1 MSYPKRPIEYSWH
14 LHTNSIGIPPYN
26 TVDSNKGEVTPTS
39 FIPKKYTAS
48 PSLAPG
54 NLTTPNRT
62 DVDNEVHASDGSCS
76 KRVPDSAQPSN
87 FSPNRRPSSNYQ
99 PAPMPEERSAN
110 SCPMKN
116 RPVNNCPTNNCPSS
130 NRQLMEETTDGCV
143 HSRKVPPSLQAP
155 VGIPAMPLYGYDNC
169 EDSEKDWDYMKQMY
183 PLTAKKILREIIE
196 ECDKLE
202 YEGSCMFDE
211 YPDRVY
217 LGRIVDRIYERCS
230 YLDET
235 PVEVPE
241 SIMPEGYMEQDGMD
255 IIPYEYVSYRPP
267 THQPLKSL
275 EYSPYS
281 RNRRPGSNRP
291 PQPPRPGYPP
301 HRPGQQNPWLRNLIE
316 IILFN
321 EMLNRRRRYRGR
333 KSWY

>member
-26 TVDSNKGEVTPTS
+26 TIDSNKGEVTPTS

-54 NLTTPNRT
+54 NLTTPNKT

-76 KRVPDSAQPSN
+76 KRAPDNPQPYN
-87 FSPNRRPSSNYQ
+87 YSPNRRPSSNCQ
-99 PAPMPEERSAN
+99 TPAPMPEERSAN
-110 SCPMKN
+110 
-116 RPVNNCPTNNCPSS
+116 NCPTNTCSPS
-130 NRQLMEETTDGCV
+130 NRQLMEERTESRVG
-143 HSRKVPPSLQAP
+143 SRKVPPSQLQPP

-183 PLTAKKILREIIE
+183 PITAKKILIEIID

-202 YEGSCMFDE
+202 YDGSCMFDE

-230 YLDET
+230 YLNET

-241 SIMPEGYMEQDGMD
+241 SIMPEGYMNQDDMD
-255 IIPYEYVSYRPP
+255 LIPYEYVSYRPP
-267 THQPLKSL
+267 TYKPLQSL
-275 EYSPYS
+275 QYNPYG
-281 RNRRPGSNRP
+281 RPNRHPGPNRP
-291 PQPPRPGYPP
+291 PQSPRPGYPP
-301 HRPGQQNPWLRNLIE
+301 NRPGQQNPWLRNLIE
-316 IILFN
+316 IMLYN